1 MKSPLRKRLPREL
14 KGEFGKYLVVFLL
27 MVATIGFVSGFLVAD
42 GSMLKAY
49 NEGFA
54 KYNIENGNFRVKEK
68 IYPAQKEEI
77 EKNDIKLYENY
88 YIEQTM
94 SNKSTIRF
102 FKNRKQVNK
111 VCLMKGSL
119 PKKAD
124 EMAIDRMYAD
134 NNKLTV
140 GDTMKSK
147 GKIWKITGLV
157 ALSDYSCLFQN
168 NSDTMFDAVKF
179 GVAIVTDKGFQT
191 LDKKA
196 CQYNYSWTYNKE
208 PENEKSEK
216 EVAEDLMENIGKEV
230 TLESFVPRYQNQAI
244 NFTGEDMGSDR
255 AMIIVLLYMV
265 IVIMAFVF
273 GVTIS
278 NTIRN
283 EAAVIGTLRASGY
296 TRKELIHHYMVL
308 PICVTLAGALIGNM
322 LGYTVLKNVCAGMY
336 YGSYSLP
343 TYVTVWNG
351 EAFLLT
357 TVVPVLIML
366 LINYMVLHHKLK
378 LSPLQFLRRDLSG
391 KKKKKAMYLSPK
403 TSIFH
408 RFRLRIIFQNKSN
421 YLVLFTGILFANL
434 LLFFG
439 LLLPSVLSHYQ
450 VEIQNGL
457 LAKYQYLLEAPV
469 SAASGNELDRL
480 ISMLEFSTGTKTD
493 NPDAEEFSAYS
504 LDTLPGKYKTEEI
517 MLYGVDPDS
526 DYVKADTKDGV
537 YISSAYADKFQI
549 KKGDM
554 IKLKE
559 KYEKDTY
566 SFKVKGIYQYSG
578 ALCVFMDQQKLNKT
592 FDLGTDYYSGYFSK
606 TKITDI
612 DEKYIGS
619 VIDLSALTKVSR
631 QLDVSMGNMMGLVN
645 GFAVAIFLVLIYLLS
660 KIIIEKNAQ
669 SISMAKILGY
679 TDGEIGRLYILSTS
693 IVVIL
698 CLLFS
703 FPIEETFMKIIFREM
718 MLASISGWIT
728 LWIDPMIYVEM
739 FVIGAVTYAVVAA
752 LEYRK
757 IQKVPMDEALKNVE

>member
-14 KGEFGKYLVVFLL
+14 KGELGKYLVVFLL

-111 VCLMKGSL
+111 VCLMKGSF

-147 GKIWKITGLV
+147 GKTWKITGLV
-157 ALSDYSCLFQN
+157 ALSDYSSLFQN
-168 NSDTMFDAVKF
+168 NSDTLFDAVKF

-208 PENEKSEK
+208 PENEKAEK

-308 PICVTLAGALIGNM
+308 PICVTLAGSLIGNI

-457 LAKYQYLLEAPV
+457 LAKYQYLLEAPA

-480 ISMLEFSTGTKTD
+480 ISMLEFSAGTKTD

-517 MLYGVDPDS
+517 MLYGVDPYS
-526 DYVKADTKDGV
+526 DYVKVDTKDGV

-631 QLDVSMGNMMGLVN
+631 QLNVSMGNMMGLVN

-679 TDGEIGRLYILSTS
+679 TNGEIGRLYILSTS
-693 IVVIL
+693 IIVIL
-698 CLLFS
+698 CLLLS

-757 IQKVPMDEALKNVE
+757 IQKVPMDEAIKNVE

>member
-14 KGEFGKYLVVFLL
+14 KGELGKYLVVFLL

-134 NNKLTV
+134 NNKLAV

-179 GVAIVTDKGFQT
+179 SVAIVTDKGFQT

-265 IVIMAFVF
+265 IGIMAFVF

-308 PICVTLAGALIGNM
+308 PICVTLAGALIGNI

-439 LLLPSVLSHYQ
+439 LLLPSVLSH
-450 VEIQNGL
+450 
-457 LAKYQYLLEAPV
+457 
-469 SAASGNELDRL
+469 
-480 ISMLEFSTGTKTD
+480 
-493 NPDAEEFSAYS
+493 
-504 LDTLPGKYKTEEI
+504 
-517 MLYGVDPDS
+517 
-526 DYVKADTKDGV
+526 
-537 YISSAYADKFQI
+537 
-549 KKGDM
+549 
-554 IKLKE
+554 
-559 KYEKDTY
+559 
-566 SFKVKGIYQYSG
+566 
-578 ALCVFMDQQKLNKT
+578 
-592 FDLGTDYYSGYFSK
+592 
-606 TKITDI
+606 
-612 DEKYIGS
+612 
-619 VIDLSALTKVSR
+619 
-631 QLDVSMGNMMGLVN
+631 
-645 GFAVAIFLVLIYLLS
+645 
-660 KIIIEKNAQ
+660 
-669 SISMAKILGY
+669 
-679 TDGEIGRLYILSTS
+679 
-693 IVVIL
+693 
-698 CLLFS
+698 
-703 FPIEETFMKIIFREM
+703 
-718 MLASISGWIT
+718 
-728 LWIDPMIYVEM
+728 
-739 FVIGAVTYAVVAA
+739 
-752 LEYRK
+752 
-757 IQKVPMDEALKNVE
+757 

>member
-14 KGEFGKYLVVFLL
+14 KGELGKYLVVFLL

-77 EKNDIKLYENY
+77 EKNDIKLYEKY

-119 PKKAD
+119 PKNAD

-140 GDTMKSK
+140 GDTMKRK
-147 GKIWKITGLV
+147 GKTWKITGLV

-208 PENEKSEK
+208 PENEKAEK

-308 PICVTLAGALIGNM
+308 PICVTLAGSLIGNI

-480 ISMLEFSTGTKTD
+480 ISMLEFSAGTKTD

-517 MLYGVDPDS
+517 MLYGVEPDS

-679 TDGEIGRLYILSTS
+679 TNGEIGRLYILSTS

-698 CLLFS
+698 CLLLS

>member
-191 LDKKA
+191 LDEKA

-208 PENEKSEK
+208 PENEKAEK

-308 PICVTLAGALIGNM
+308 PICVTLAGALIGNI

-366 LINYMVLHHKLK
+366 LINYRVLHYKLK

-480 ISMLEFSTGTKTD
+480 ISMLEFSAGTKTD

-526 DYVKADTKDGV
+526 DYVKVDTKDGV
-537 YISSAYADKFQI
+537 YISSAYADKFRI

-578 ALCVFMDQQKLNKT
+578 ALCVFLDQQKLNKT

-679 TDGEIGRLYILSTS
+679 TNGEIGRLYILSTS

-739 FVIGAVTYAVVAA
+739 LVIGAVTYAVVAA

>member
-1 MKSPLRKRLPREL
+1 
-14 KGEFGKYLVVFLL
+14 
-27 MVATIGFVSGFLVAD
+27 
-42 GSMLKAY
+42 
-49 NEGFA
+49 
-54 KYNIENGNFRVKEK
+54 
-68 IYPAQKEEI
+68 
-77 EKNDIKLYENY
+77 
-88 YIEQTM
+88 
-94 SNKSTIRF
+94 
-102 FKNRKQVNK
+102 
-111 VCLMKGSL
+111 
-119 PKKAD
+119 
-124 EMAIDRMYAD
+124 
-134 NNKLTV
+134 
-140 GDTMKSK
+140 
-147 GKIWKITGLV
+147 
-157 ALSDYSCLFQN
+157 
-168 NSDTMFDAVKF
+168 
-179 GVAIVTDKGFQT
+179 
-191 LDKKA
+191 
-196 CQYNYSWTYNKE
+196 
-208 PENEKSEK
+208 
-216 EVAEDLMENIGKEV
+216 
-230 TLESFVPRYQNQAI
+230 
-244 NFTGEDMGSDR
+244 MGSDR

-308 PICVTLAGALIGNM
+308 PICVTLAGSLIGNI

-457 LAKYQYLLEAPV
+457 LAKYQYLLEAPA

-480 ISMLEFSTGTKTD
+480 ISMLEFSAGTKTD

-517 MLYGVDPDS
+517 MLYGVDPYS
-526 DYVKADTKDGV
+526 DYVKVDTKDGV

-631 QLDVSMGNMMGLVN
+631 QLNVSMGNMMGLVN

-679 TDGEIGRLYILSTS
+679 TNGEIGRLYILSTS
-693 IVVIL
+693 IIVIL
-698 CLLFS
+698 CLLLS

>member
-14 KGEFGKYLVVFLL
+14 KGELGKYLVVFLL

-111 VCLMKGSL
+111 VCLMKGSF

-147 GKIWKITGLV
+147 GKTWKITGLV
-157 ALSDYSCLFQN
+157 ALSDYSSLFQN
-168 NSDTMFDAVKF
+168 NSDTLFDAVKF

-208 PENEKSEK
+208 PENEKAEK

-308 PICVTLAGALIGNM
+308 PICVTLAGSLIGNI

-457 LAKYQYLLEAPV
+457 LAKYQYLLEAPA

-480 ISMLEFSTGTKTD
+480 ISMLEFSAGTKTD

-517 MLYGVDPDS
+517 MLYGVDPYS
-526 DYVKADTKDGV
+526 DYVKVDTKDGV

-631 QLDVSMGNMMGLVN
+631 QLNVSMGNMMGLVN

-679 TDGEIGRLYILSTS
+679 TNGEIGRLYILSTS
-693 IVVIL
+693 IIVIL
-698 CLLFS
+698 CLLLS

>member
-14 KGEFGKYLVVFLL
+14 KGELGKYLVVFLL

-147 GKIWKITGLV
+147 GKTWKITGLV

-208 PENEKSEK
+208 PENEKAEK

-296 TRKELIHHYMVL
+296 TRKELIRHYMVL
-308 PICVTLAGALIGNM
+308 PICVTLAGSLIGNI

-378 LSPLQFLRRDLSG
+378 LSPLQFLRRDLSD

-480 ISMLEFSTGTKTD
+480 ISMLEFSAGTKTD

-504 LDTLPGKYKTEEI
+504 LDTIPGKYKTEEI

-526 DYVKADTKDGV
+526 DYVKVDTKDGV

-578 ALCVFMDQQKLNKT
+578 TLCVFMDQQKLNKT

-679 TDGEIGRLYILSTS
+679 TNGEIGRLYILSTS

-698 CLLFS
+698 CLLLS

>member
-140 GDTMKSK
+140 GYTMKSK

-191 LDKKA
+191 LDEKA

-208 PENEKSEK
+208 PENEKAEK

-308 PICVTLAGALIGNM
+308 PICVTLAGALIGNI

-366 LINYMVLHHKLK
+366 LINYRVLHYKLK

-480 ISMLEFSTGTKTD
+480 ISMLEFSAGTKTD

-526 DYVKADTKDGV
+526 DYVKVDTKDGV
-537 YISSAYADKFQI
+537 YISSAYADKFRI

-679 TDGEIGRLYILSTS
+679 TDGEIGRVYILSTS

-698 CLLFS
+698 CLLLS
-703 FPIEETFMKIIFREM
+703 FPIEEIFMKIIFREM

>member
-119 PKKAD
+119 PKKVD

-157 ALSDYSCLFQN
+157 ALPDYSCLFQN

-208 PENEKSEK
+208 PENEKAEK

-308 PICVTLAGALIGNM
+308 PICVTLAGALIGNI

-480 ISMLEFSTGTKTD
+480 ISMLEFSAGTKTD

-526 DYVKADTKDGV
+526 DYVKVDTRDGV

-679 TDGEIGRLYILSTS
+679 TNGEIGRLYILSTS

-698 CLLFS
+698 CLLLS

-739 FVIGAVTYAVVAA
+739 FAIGAVTYAVVAA